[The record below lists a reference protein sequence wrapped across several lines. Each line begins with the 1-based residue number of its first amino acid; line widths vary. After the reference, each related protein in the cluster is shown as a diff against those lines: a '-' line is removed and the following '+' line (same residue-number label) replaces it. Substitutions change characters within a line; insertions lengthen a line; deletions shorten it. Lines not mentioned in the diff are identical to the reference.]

1 MIHTWKIAALAAC
14 CTLLLGI
21 AAVAQEESSVVVEPQ
36 VAPAEAPALP
46 APEQPAVVE
55 TMPAPVA
62 ADEAAA
68 EVHPAPPI
76 VSHVSLRARRL
87 YRCEKMVEVKV
98 VAKNP
103 ADCCLYE
110 IPLCIPACCTGEPK
124 VTEGCGLLGRGVVE
138 FCWPCGF
145 SATVK
150 FRPVLCD
157 VKIRYD
163 G

>member
-1 MIHTWKIAALAAC
+1 MIHTWKFAVLAAC
-14 CTLLLGI
+14 CTLAMGV
-21 AAVAQEESSVVVEPQ
+21 AAFAQEEGSVLVEPQ
-36 VAPAEAPALP
+36 AAATADAPALP
-46 APEQPAVVE
+46 APEPPATVE
-55 TMPAPVA
+55 PMPAPA
-62 ADEAAA
+62 AANEVAA

-87 YRCEKMVEVKV
+87 YRCEKLVEVNV

-103 ADCCLYE
+103 ADCCQYE

-124 VTEGCGLLGRGVVE
+124 VTEGCGLLG
-138 FCWPCGF
+138 
-145 SATVK
+145 
-150 FRPVLCD
+150 D